1 MVYQGMNFGAII
13 VAAIV
18 TFMLGGLWYSPILFA
33 KPWMLAH
40 GYDPNDK
47 EKIEAMKKNAGPMYG
62 AAFVASL
69 LSAIIL
75 ARMFSSLGVHDAM
88 RGVKIAVAVWLGFV
102 ATVQLTGTLFGGKKI
117 QLFFIDTGYQLLCF
131 IVMGAILSVWHP

>member
-1 MVYQGMNFGAII
+1 MVYEGMNFGAII

-33 KPWMLAH
+33 KPWMKAH

-47 EKIEAMKKNAGPMYG
+47 AKIDAMKKNAGLMYG

-69 LSAIIL
+69 LSAVVL
-75 ARMFSSLGVHDAM
+75 ARMFSSLHVADPF
-88 RGVKIAVAVWLGFV
+88 RGLKIGVAVWLGFV
-102 ATVQLTGTLFGGKKI
+102 ATVQLTGTLFGSKKI
-117 QLFFIDTGYQLLCF
+117 QLFFIDTGYQLVCYVVAGL
-131 IVMGAILSVWHP
+131 ILASWR